1 MMKNRNKARVQLGS
15 LCTIVNIGI
24 DRMKME
30 CHSHLSLSL
39 FCQVHI
45 GFNVI
50 WSIISIFTN
59 EIKLLDYIIKN
70 ITKDNNRYNYQI
82 PKYSTFPHSI
92 IYTQN
97 YKPLTLSEISHS
109 PFLSIDTLNHKP
121 LILLGISHSSS
132 HFLDQVYSLQTHL
145 YFITFFHYD
154 VKYL

>member
-15 LCTIVNIGI
+15 LCTIVKIGI

-30 CHSHLSLSL
+30 CHSHLSLALS
-39 FCQVHI
+39 CQVHI
-45 GFNVI
+45 GFNVV

-59 EIKLLDYIIKN
+59 GIKLLDYIIKN

-97 YKPLTLSEISHS
+97 YKPLTLPEISHS
-109 PFLSIDTLNHKP
+109 SFLSINTLNHKP
-121 LILLGISHSSS
+121 LTLLGISHSSS
-132 HFLDQVYSLQTHL
+132 LSRPSIFFTNPSLF
-145 YFITFFHYD
+145 YNFFS
-154 VKYL
+154 L